1 MLKRYLGVYIGWI
14 NMDPIFQ
21 EKSIRQNV
29 WNVSISSYLK
39 GIIIACLFV
48 FSYFFFFFLP
58 RIHTL
63 LRIKRV
69 REKCKAVMAQKENV
83 INNHAQCACVLE
95 RHDDKVV
102 TVITDLGKSTRI
114 DTVALPTTREY
125 NYKVINLYNTAVCP
139 QSRPSEIEERNA
151 ISVS

>member
-1 MLKRYLGVYIGWI
+1 MIYMDIFLFERYYHCMPFRLFL
-14 NMDPIFQ
+14 IFA
-21 EKSIRQNV
+21 KN
-29 WNVSISSYLK
+29 
-39 GIIIACLFV
+39 
-48 FSYFFFFFLP
+48 SYF
-58 RIHTL
+58 
-63 LRIKRV
+63 IKKKKSEGRV
-69 REKCKAVMAQKENV
+69 KGRDGQKENV
-83 INNHAQCACVLE
+83 INNHAQCACILE

-139 QSRPSEIEERNA
+139 RNRPSEIEERNA

>member
-1 MLKRYLGVYIGWI
+1 MIYMDIFLFKRYYHCMPFRLFL
-14 NMDPIFQ
+14 IFA
-21 EKSIRQNV
+21 KN
-29 WNVSISSYLK
+29 
-39 GIIIACLFV
+39 
-48 FSYFFFFFLP
+48 SYF
-58 RIHTL
+58 
-63 LRIKRV
+63 IKKKKSEGRV
-69 REKCKAVMAQKENV
+69 KGRDGQKENV

-139 QSRPSEIEERNA
+139 QNRPSEIEERNA

>member
-1 MLKRYLGVYIGWI
+1 MDIFLFERYYHCMPFRLFL
-14 NMDPIFQ
+14 IFS
-21 EKSIRQNV
+21 KN
-29 WNVSISSYLK
+29 
-39 GIIIACLFV
+39 
-48 FSYFFFFFLP
+48 SYF
-58 RIHTL
+58 
-63 LRIKRV
+63 IKKKKSEGRV
-69 REKCKAVMAQKENV
+69 KGRDGQKETV

-139 QSRPSEIEERNA
+139 QNRPSEIKERNA

>member
-1 MLKRYLGVYIGWI
+1 MIYTDIFLFERYYHCMPFRLFL
-14 NMDPIFQ
+14 IFA
-21 EKSIRQNV
+21 KN
-29 WNVSISSYLK
+29 
-39 GIIIACLFV
+39 
-48 FSYFFFFFLP
+48 SYF
-58 RIHTL
+58 
-63 LRIKRV
+63 IKKKKSEGRV
-69 REKCKAVMAQKENV
+69 KGRDGQKETV

-139 QSRPSEIEERNA
+139 QNRPSEIKERNA

>member
-1 MLKRYLGVYIGWI
+1 M
-14 NMDPIFQ
+14 NPIFQ
-21 EKSIRQNV
+21 EKI
-29 WNVSISSYLK
+29 YLTK
-39 GIIIACLFV
+39 CMKCIDIFLFKRYYHCMP
-48 FSYFFFFFLP
+48 FRFFLFFLP

>member
-1 MLKRYLGVYIGWI
+1 MLCIDIFLFARYYHCMPFRLFL
-14 NMDPIFQ
+14 IFA
-21 EKSIRQNV
+21 EN
-29 WNVSISSYLK
+29 
-39 GIIIACLFV
+39 
-48 FSYFFFFFLP
+48 SYF
-58 RIHTL
+58 I
-63 LRIKRV
+63 
-69 REKCKAVMAQKENV
+69 EKKKSKGKVKGRDGPKENV

-139 QSRPSEIEERNA
+139 KSRSSEIEERNA